1 METTNSVTINT
12 TEGTQPTPEQ
22 MVEDA
27 HRAELER
34 QQKAQDE
41 GRPDWLPE
49 KFSSPEDMAKAY
61 SELEKK
67 QSKETAEKPKPIPQP
82 TREEAEEAGLDMA
95 QMEQEFLKNGELSE
109 ASYEAAEKAGYS
121 REIVDN
127 YIEGRQAV
135 VAREAAQI
143 YESVGGQEAYGD
155 LLTWAS
161 DNLTESEIDS
171 FNATISSNDVSSIQL
186 AVRGLKARYDN
197 EQTSE
202 PQRNIG
208 GGEPPSGDVY
218 ESWQQVQADMR
229 DPRYK
234 KDSAFNRKVTEKL
247 GRSQL

>member
-1 METTNSVTINT
+1 
-12 TEGTQPTPEQ
+12 
-22 MVEDA
+22 
-27 HRAELER
+27 
-34 QQKAQDE
+34 
-41 GRPDWLPE
+41 
-49 KFSSPEDMAKAY
+49 MAK
-61 SELEKK
+61 
-67 QSKETAEKPKPIPQP
+67 
-82 TREEAEEAGLDMA
+82 
-95 QMEQEFLKNGELSE
+95 MEQEFLKNGELSE

-135 VAREAAQI
+135 VARETNQI

-155 LLTWAS
+155 LLSWAS
-161 DNLTESEIDS
+161 DNLTDTEIDA
-171 FNATISSNDVSSIQL
+171 FNSTINSNDISSIQL

-208 GGEPPSGDVY
+208 GGEPPSADVY